1 MLPKNPPDF
10 ALNGKCDKRKRVFLE
25 HVNRSWS
32 RKYPR
37 KHLGG
42 TKENSVKQKV
52 FLLSLINKYLGGK
65 DFENM

>member
-1 MLPKNPPDF
+1 MEKIIFDLSLKD
-10 ALNGKCDKRKRVFLE
+10 KCYKRKRVFLE